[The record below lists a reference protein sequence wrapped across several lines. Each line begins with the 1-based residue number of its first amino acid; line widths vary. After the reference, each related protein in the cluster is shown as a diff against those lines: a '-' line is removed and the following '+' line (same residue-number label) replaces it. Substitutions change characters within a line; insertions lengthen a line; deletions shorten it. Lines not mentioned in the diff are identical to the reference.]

1 MQHPSTEEYF
11 GLAIAYLLPGT
22 TLLLGL
28 SYVSPTVEG
37 WLATSPTAPAS
48 FAGFLFS
55 TVAGIKI
62 GLFVHGFRTLALDR
76 VLYPLTGLKRPLW
89 REEKLNEK
97 ILAFNKLVENEFRYH
112 QLWGGMCLALFAV
125 LVLRRLSQSQFSWSI
140 DPSEWIV
147 LGLIPL
153 CCYLSRT
160 ALRSYYN
167 RTSALLGT
175 TIAPPKE
182 SEKKMGG
189 HAFSNYMPLINSPQG
204 LPGQKPKTSKS
215 SKPDKQSMRPATQI
229 KKTPHSSNRI

>member
-11 GLAIAYLLPGT
+11 GLAIAYLLPGI

-37 WLATSPTAPAS
+37 WLAASPTAPAS

-160 ALRSYYN
+160 ALRSYYS

-175 TIAPPKE
+175 TTAPPKE
-182 SEKKMGG
+182 SEKKNGRTRVLKL
-189 HAFSNYMPLINSPQG
+189 HASNQ
-204 LPGQKPKTSKS
+204 Q
-215 SKPDKQSMRPATQI
+215 PAGATGPEAQDI
-229 KKTPHSSNRI
+229 KEQQA